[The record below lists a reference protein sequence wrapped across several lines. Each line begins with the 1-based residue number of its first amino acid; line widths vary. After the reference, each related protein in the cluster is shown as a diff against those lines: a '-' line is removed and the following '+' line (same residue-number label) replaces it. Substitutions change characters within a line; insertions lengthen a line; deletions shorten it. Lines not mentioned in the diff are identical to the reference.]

1 MTISPSADATTLLL
15 QVCRIRHDMKEGRM
29 LRISSSLLCLAMA
42 LGSTFTTAS
51 AAADPP
57 FLPWSALLPGLTTE
71 YQPAS
76 SNVCNSGELAC
87 VDAVIQEMTERMN
100 VLDAT
105 CDHNVLFG
113 LTYLRTTEAYK
124 VAVVEPEFFSDP
136 AFLNHQDAVFARY
149 YFDAYDS
156 YRAGQVALA
165 PRAWQLAF
173 SAADAKRVSGMGNV
187 LLGMSAHVNRDLAY
201 VLAEIGLVKPD
212 GSSRK
217 PDHDKVNVFLNRVV
231 EPLFAEAASRYDPTV
246 DDTQLHGTQL
256 DEAALLQILV
266 AWRELAWRNAEAL
279 LSAPSPAARA
289 LVAQDIERVA
299 AIEANL
305 IIVATAYTPLS
316 AQQALVD
323 LTTLLADPARVQQ
336 ALGDRNANLQ
346 HGVLGTLLTPG
357 AVLRDRY
364 CAAHG

>member
-1 MTISPSADATTLLL
+1 
-15 QVCRIRHDMKEGRM
+15 M
-29 LRISSSLLCLAMA
+29 LRISRSLLCLALA
-42 LGSTFTTAS
+42 LGSTLTAS
-51 AAADPP
+51 PAAADPP
-57 FLPWSALLPGLTTE
+57 FLPWAALLPGLTTA
-71 YQPAS
+71 YQPSS
-76 SNVCNSGELAC
+76 SNVCNAGELAC
-87 VDAVIQEMTERMN
+87 VDAVIQEMTERVN

-124 VAVVEPEFFSDP
+124 LAVVEPAFFSDP
-136 AFLNHQDAVFARY
+136 AFINHQDAIFARY
-149 YFDAYDS
+149 YFDAYDG
-156 YRAGQVALA
+156 YRNTQLA
-165 PRAWQLAF
+165 SVPRAWQLALA
-173 SAADAKRVSGMGNV
+173 AADAKRVSGLGNV
-187 LLGMSAHVNRDLAY
+187 LLGMSAHVNRDLPY

-231 EPLFAEAASRYDPTV
+231 EPLFAEATSRYDPTL

-279 LSAPSPAARA
+279 VSAPSPAARA
-289 LVAQDIERVA
+289 LVAQQIERTA

-316 AQQALVD
+316 VQQALTE
-323 LTTLLADPARVQQ
+323 LTSLLADPAAVLQ
-336 ALGDRNANLQ
+336 ALLDRNANLL

-364 CAAHG
+364 CAQHG